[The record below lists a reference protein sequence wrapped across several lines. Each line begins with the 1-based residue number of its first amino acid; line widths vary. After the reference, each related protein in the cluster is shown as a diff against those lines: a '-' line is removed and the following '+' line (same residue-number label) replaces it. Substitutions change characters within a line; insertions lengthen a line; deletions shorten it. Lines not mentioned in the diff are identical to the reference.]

1 MMQSVTDRPRVDQL
15 KELLLILA
23 KEIDDEPGARDM
35 ASLVKQ
41 YRETIKEIEE
51 LEGVTDSSDEIA
63 KILSGRDG
71 EPSAVRKNRAK
82 VQSD

>member
-1 MMQSVTDRPRVDQL
+1 MMQSVTSMSRLEQL

-23 KEIDDEPGARDM
+23 KEIDDGPGARDM

-51 LEGVTDSSDEIA
+51 LEGSEQQDDEITKLLGGA
-63 KILSGRDG
+63 DG
-71 EPSAVRKNRAK
+71 VPGSVR
-82 VQSD
+82 

>member
-1 MMQSVTDRPRVDQL
+1 MMQSVTSMSRLEQL

-23 KEIDDEPGARDM
+23 KEIDDGPGARDM

-51 LEGVTDSSDEIA
+51 LEGSEPKDDEIA
-63 KILSGRDG
+63 KLLGADG
-71 EPSAVRKNRAK
+71 VPGSVR
-82 VQSD
+82 

>member
-1 MMQSVTDRPRVDQL
+1 MMQTVTESSRLIQL

-35 ASLVKQ
+35 ASLAKQ

-51 LEGVTDSSDEIA
+51 IEGSEPKDDEIE
-63 KILSGRDG
+63 KLLGNNG
-71 EPSAVRKNRAK
+71 GPGAVR
-82 VQSD
+82 

>member
-1 MMQSVTDRPRVDQL
+1 MMQSVTSMSRLEQL

-23 KEIDDEPGARDM
+23 KEIDDGPGARDM

-51 LEGVTDSSDEIA
+51 LEGSEQQDDEIA
-63 KILSGRDG
+63 KLLGGADG
-71 EPSAVRKNRAK
+71 VPGSVR
-82 VQSD
+82 